1 MTTLRPRPRPRQ
13 GLAEAAVALALTVA
27 LVLWAPV
34 LFRGSV
40 LSPLLGYLAVWLP
53 LLGAVLFSSRF
64 RGTRS
69 LAVDVG
75 LRFRPIDAL
84 WGLGAGLLARV
95 AATLIE
101 IGVYGRAAPPAL
113 TLDDGWWLFTAVL
126 APTVIAPVIEE
137 LFFRG
142 LLLRVLQRAGG
153 SSVAVTVSSIA
164 FAALHLLAATSP
176 AQLLVVGLATLA
188 FGVVTGVLAV
198 VTGRIGAAIIAHV
211 VFNALI
217 VVPGLF

>member
-1 MTTLRPRPRPRQ
+1 LVITIRRRR
-13 GLAEAAVALALTVA
+13 GLADAAIALALTVA
-27 LVLWAPV
+27 LVVSVPV
-34 LFRGSV
+34 VFRGSV
-40 LSPLLGYLAVWLP
+40 LSPLLGYLAVWTP
-53 LLGAVLFSSRF
+53 LLGAVLVSSRF

-69 LAVDVG
+69 LGADVG
-75 LRFRPIDAL
+75 LRFRPLDAL
-84 WGLGAGLLARV
+84 WGLGAGFLARV

-142 LLLRVLQRAGG
+142 LLLRAIERSAGP
-153 SSVAVTVSSIA
+153 SVAVAVSSIA

-176 AQLLVVGLATLA
+176 AQLLVVGLATLT
-188 FGVVTGVLAV
+188 FGVATGVLAV
-198 VTGRIGAAIIAHV
+198 ATGRIGGAIIAHV

-217 VVPGLF
+217 VVPGLL